1 MSVRRTV
8 HRGTVRSGNCP
19 FGELSFRELSF
30 RRGTVCRG
38 NVFGNCTSGKSPSG
52 NCPDTTPSEVIFC
65 KFLHFSRR
73 GNLYHTC
80 EPYRTKKVFCE
91 KYVFKNFVIF
101 IGKHQCW
108 ILFSIKMQTWIM
120 RNILEHL
127 FWKVFANGCFWLQLL
142 SKMVNLC
149 CCTFSVFGQ
158 DKHCAKVFFNF
169 FITLEQVF
177 RYLRIRSFLQ
187 KNFQVKLLIL
197 SSVRKCLFK
206 IKNKELVSL
215 LLTLR
220 GVFRSLSNI

>member
-8 HRGTVRSGNCP
+8 HRGSVRSGNCP

-38 NVFGNCTSGKSPSG
+38 NVFGNCTSGKSPSGKYPSG

-108 ILFSIKMQTWIM
+108 IFFSIKMQT
-120 RNILEHL
+120 
-127 FWKVFANGCFWLQLL
+127 
-142 SKMVNLC
+142 
-149 CCTFSVFGQ
+149 
-158 DKHCAKVFFNF
+158 
-169 FITLEQVF
+169 
-177 RYLRIRSFLQ
+177 
-187 KNFQVKLLIL
+187 
-197 SSVRKCLFK
+197 
-206 IKNKELVSL
+206 
-215 LLTLR
+215 
-220 GVFRSLSNI
+220 